1 MLLNLSSGLSS
12 SGLIERAPKLRSNN
26 KRPQASGKLSLKT
39 PNKPSAKSL
48 SLELCKPVSKGSLKG
63 EILMPLAK
71 KSLSYSKKIS
81 LSLIAKTPSS
91 RVSIGEN
98 LSLTFSDLIL
108 LKVTILRSLAFFF

>member
-1 MLLNLSSGLSS
+1 
-12 SGLIERAPKLRSNN
+12 
-26 KRPQASGKLSLKT
+26 
-39 PNKPSAKSL
+39 
-48 SLELCKPVSKGSLKG
+48 
-63 EILMPLAK
+63 MPLAK